1 MLSNAEEA
9 AIRHGVAA
17 SRAVMIRSNI
27 SNEQFYEY
35 WLARKKNVK
44 YHLNKYRQ
52 RSKQYEIPME
62 LTNDQLIEMFNGEC
76 WYCGLSPKDSKYG
89 FNGCDRIDPDLPYTV
104 DNCRSC
110 CTDCNVSKGGLTLR
124 QFISQ
129 TARISMNKSNFKDT
143 RLVNLEA
150 YSSKSGSNF
159 SALCNSAKAK
169 KRVQNLS
176 FEEHR
181 YITEQHCYLCGNRP
195 EHGCGVDRFDSDDG
209 YELENSYPC
218 CNTCNMMK
226 NTQNYFLF
234 VTRCNTIVKR
244 FSFMF
249 PAELQSVSK
258 NPAKIRMAKRSFV
271 KSGALISRREQS
283 VIRWTIRRDTV
294 GYVDA
299 YIRRCQGEASPQ
311 DLSLIEEV
319 KTKIDQEIAK
329 QNKLLL
335 VTLIQRHGDVKSI
348 PKKPKQPRKAT
359 IAKQE
364 KRLIAVTNNAQKVS
378 VKATGPPLER
388 KAPSMAETMG
398 IAARKRG
405 RPPGVPK
412 TKAEITEDARIRKQE
427 SRANAKNTQ

>member
-1 MLSNAEEA
+1 
-9 AIRHGVAA
+9 
-17 SRAVMIRSNI
+17 
-27 SNEQFYEY
+27 
-35 WLARKKNVK
+35 
-44 YHLNKYRQ
+44 
-52 RSKQYEIPME
+52 ME
-62 LTNDQLIEMFNGEC
+62 LTDDQLIGMFNCEC

-89 FNGCDRIDPDLPYTV
+89 FNGCDRIDPDLPYTM
-104 DNCRSC
+104 DNCRPC

-129 TARISMNKSNFKDT
+129 TARISMNNSNFKDT

-159 SALCNSAKAK
+159 SAFCNSAKARK
-169 KRVQNLS
+169 HVQNLS

-181 YITEQHCYLCGNRP
+181 VITEQHCYLCDNRP
-195 EHGCGVDRFDSDDG
+195 EHGCGVDRFDSEDG

-234 VTRCNTIVKR
+234 VTRCNTIIKR

-258 NPAKIRMAKRSFV
+258 NPAKIRMAKRLFV

-294 GYVDA
+294 GYVEA
-299 YIRRCQGEASPQ
+299 YVRHRQGKASPE
-311 DLSLIEEV
+311 DLSLIKEV
-319 KTKIDQEIAK
+319 QTKIDQEIVM

-335 VTLIQRHGDVKSI
+335 ATLIQRHGDVKNI
-348 PKKPKQPRKAT
+348 PKNAKQPRKGT

-364 KRLIAVTNNAQKVS
+364 KRSMIVTNNATKVS
-378 VKATGPPLER
+378 IQAAKSPIEIVQPLSVSQPVK
-388 KAPSMAETMG
+388 
-398 IAARKRG
+398 KRG
-405 RPPGVPK
+405 RPSGVPK
-412 TKAEITEDARIRKQE
+412 TKAEITENARLRQQKR
-427 SRANAKNTQ
+427 RANEKNTQ